1 MKINISSGQ
10 SFSASSPNTVAPG
23 ASVNFYTD
31 SGTDTET
38 VSFSTS
44 PFTDGST
51 SFRVSGTTGVTKT
64 AQSGAGNFPM
74 GISGDR
80 EGELDISPSK

>member
-1 MKINISSGQ
+1 MKINISSDQ
-10 SFSASSPNTVAPG
+10 SFSTSSPNTVAAG
-23 ASVNFYTD
+23 GSVNFYTD

-38 VSFSTS
+38 VTFSTS
-44 PFTDGST
+44 PFTDGSKSIRVTGT
-51 SFRVSGTTGVTKT
+51 SGVTKT

-74 GISGDR
+74 GITGDR